1 MSSLIFLNAPLER
14 IWPQC
19 EANGDFNVHDR
30 KTTAGRLK
38 KADFELLICVWHVGK
53 TDRGQEISEEIFLSL
68 NTPKNQRKHL

>member
-1 MSSLIFLNAPLER
+1 MKPFDEQLNLFLNAPPLER

-38 KADFELLICVWHVGK
+38 KADFELLILTLYVFR
-53 TDRGQEISEEIFLSL
+53 TLE
-68 NTPKNQRKHL
+68 